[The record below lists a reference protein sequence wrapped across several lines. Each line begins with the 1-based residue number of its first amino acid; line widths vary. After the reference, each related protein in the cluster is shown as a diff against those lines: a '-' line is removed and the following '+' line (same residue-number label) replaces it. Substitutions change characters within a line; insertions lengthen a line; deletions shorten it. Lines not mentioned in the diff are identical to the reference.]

1 MTAKEYLE
9 QAYWLNQR
17 IQSKQEQIQSLNDL
31 ATRCTAAMT
40 GMPHSPNHGGSQMAD
55 TISKIVD
62 LQNVIAADMEA
73 LVDLKA
79 DLVATIKAVDSI
91 DHQLILEKR
100 YIIGKSWPEI
110 AVDLGYKMRRMY
122 DIHDEALGKIKIPE
136 KYMSAQ

>member
-1 MTAKEYLE
+1 MTAREYLE
-9 QAYWLNQR
+9 QAYRLDQR

-31 ATRCTAAMT
+31 ATRCTASMT
-40 GMPHSPNHGGSQMAD
+40 GMPHSPNRGSSQMAD
-55 TISKIVD
+55 TIGKIID
-62 LQNVIAADMEA
+62 LQNLIAADMKA

-100 YIIGKSWPEI
+100 YITGKSWPEI

-136 KYMSAQ
+136 KYMPVQ

>member
-9 QAYWLNQR
+9 QAYRLDQR

-31 ATRCTAAMT
+31 ATRCTASMT

-73 LVDLKA
+73 LVNLKA
-79 DLVATIKAVDSI
+79 DISATIRAVSNVEY
-91 DHQLILEKR
+91 QLILEKR
-100 YIIGKSWPEI
+100 YIILLCQINFYMIVIWNM
-110 AVDLGYKMRRMY
+110 VYYKKN
-122 DIHDEALGKIKIPE
+122 I
-136 KYMSAQ
+136 